1 MLDIVNTIELNTDN
15 ATNTTAVTS
24 YYGTAGDTAGNIKYD
39 PFAPKQVAAQHAL
52 DDVQLSNPAH
62 VMNTWVCSNA
72 QKSAQHV
79 QHCKCAAWFMK
90 HNNH

>member
-1 MLDIVNTIELNTDN
+1 MLDIVNTTELNTEN

-52 DDVQLSNPAH
+52 DDVQTIKPRTRDEWHKHKHLETHSY
-62 VMNTWVCSNA
+62 
-72 QKSAQHV
+72 
-79 QHCKCAAWFMK
+79 AAA
-90 HNNH
+90 